1 MIMFF
6 EYNNKQYNV
15 NIYDSLQSLLEN
27 EQLIKLP
34 LKGWMQLL
42 IFKDNYVHYNELQTI
57 LKVLI
62 NQHDKSPEVN
72 SFIYNNN
79 SYWFDK
85 DTRVGLMN
93 LANCSGESMEIVL
106 GDNIIEI
113 STEKFKKFLQ
123 QLEVYAAKCFVNTQ
137 KHLNEHKKLN
147 TIEELVDYD
156 YTSGYPEKITLE

>member
-1 MIMFF
+1 MKKLLI
-6 EYNNKQYNV
+6 NNKYFILNSLSIDTLLIQQ
-15 NIYDSLQSLLEN
+15 DLQSITIDEWN
-27 EQLIKLP
+27 QIFTQLYGKTFPKNLR
-34 LKGWMQLL
+34 
-42 IFKDNYVHYNELQTI
+42 
-57 LKVLI
+57 KVLTYKI
-62 NQHDKSPEVN
+62 NQYDKSPEIN

-85 DTRVGLMN
+85 NTRVGLMN

-106 GDNIIEI
+106 GDDIVKI

-156 YTSGYPEKITLE
+156 YKSGYPEKIILDL

>member
-1 MIMFF
+1 MKKLLI
-6 EYNNKQYNV
+6 NNKYFILNSLSIDTLLIQQ
-15 NIYDSLQSLLEN
+15 DLQSITVDEWSQIFT
-27 EQLIKLP
+27 QLYGKTFPKNLR
-34 LKGWMQLL
+34 
-42 IFKDNYVHYNELQTI
+42 
-57 LKVLI
+57 KVLTYKI
-62 NQHDKSPEVN
+62 NQYDKSPEVN

-147 TIEELVDYD
+147 TVEELIDYD

>member
-1 MIMFF
+1 MFF

-42 IFKDNYVHYNELQTI
+42 IFKDNYVHHSELQTI

-93 LANCSGESMEIVL
+93 LANCSGESMDIVL

>member
-1 MIMFF
+1 MKIL
-6 EYNNKQYNV
+6 
-15 NIYDSLQSLLEN
+15 NIDGNSYTLYKYQNLDQLLE
-27 EQLIKLP
+27 EASTQLLSLTQWSQLITRLYGSTFPKNLR
-34 LKGWMQLL
+34 
-42 IFKDNYVHYNELQTI
+42 
-57 LKVLI
+57 KVLTYKI
-62 NQHDKSPEVN
+62 NQYDKSPEVN
-72 SFIYNNN
+72 SFTYNNN

-106 GDNIIEI
+106 GDNIIKI

>member
-1 MIMFF
+1 MKKLLI
-6 EYNNKQYNV
+6 NNKYFILNSLSIDTLLIQQ
-15 NIYDSLQSLLEN
+15 DLQSITVDEWN
-27 EQLIKLP
+27 Q
-34 LKGWMQLL
+34 
-42 IFKDNYVHYNELQTI
+42 IFTQIYGKTFPKNLR
-57 LKVLI
+57 KVLTYKI
-62 NQHDKSPEVN
+62 NQYDKSPEVN
-72 SFIYNNN
+72 SFTYNNN

>member
-1 MIMFF
+1 MKYIKLNEK
-6 EYNNKQYNV
+6 EYVFNDVSTIDALLTNYSSKALDLSEW
-15 NIYDSLQSLLEN
+15 NI
-27 EQLIKLP
+27 LIKKLYGKTFP
-34 LKGWMQLL
+34 KNLR
-42 IFKDNYVHYNELQTI
+42 
-57 LKVLI
+57 KVLTYKI
-62 NQHDKSPEVN
+62 NQYDKSPEVN

-106 GDNIIEI
+106 GDNIVEI

>member
-1 MIMFF
+1 MKKLLI
-6 EYNNKQYNV
+6 NNKYFILNSLSIDTLLIQQ
-15 NIYDSLQSLLEN
+15 DLQSITVDEWN
-27 EQLIKLP
+27 Q
-34 LKGWMQLL
+34 
-42 IFKDNYVHYNELQTI
+42 IFTQIYGKTFPKNLR
-57 LKVLI
+57 KVLTYKI
-62 NQHDKSPEVN
+62 NQYDKSPEVN

-93 LANCSGESMEIVL
+93 LANCSDESMEIVL

>member
-1 MIMFF
+1 MKYIKLNEK
-6 EYNNKQYNV
+6 EYVFNDVSTIDALLTNYSSKALDLSEW
-15 NIYDSLQSLLEN
+15 NI
-27 EQLIKLP
+27 LIKKLYGKTFP
-34 LKGWMQLL
+34 KNLR
-42 IFKDNYVHYNELQTI
+42 
-57 LKVLI
+57 KVLTYKI
-62 NQHDKSPEVN
+62 NQYDKSPEVN

-85 DTRVGLMN
+85 DTRVGLVN

-106 GDNIIEI
+106 GDNIVEI

>member
-1 MIMFF
+1 MFF

-42 IFKDNYVHYNELQTI
+42 IFKDNYVHHNELQAI

-72 SFIYNNN
+72 SFTYNNN

-106 GDNIIEI
+106 GDNIVEI

>member
-1 MIMFF
+1 MFF

-42 IFKDNYVHYNELQTI
+42 IFKDNYVHHSELQTI

>member
-1 MIMFF
+1 MKYIKLNEK
-6 EYNNKQYNV
+6 EYIFNDVSTIDALLTNYSSRAFDLSEW
-15 NIYDSLQSLLEN
+15 NI
-27 EQLIKLP
+27 LIKKLYGKTFP
-34 LKGWMQLL
+34 KNLK
-42 IFKDNYVHYNELQTI
+42 
-57 LKVLI
+57 KVLTYKI
-62 NQHDKSPEVN
+62 NQYDKSPEVN
-72 SFIYNNN
+72 SFTYNNN

>member
-1 MIMFF
+1 MKKLLI
-6 EYNNKQYNV
+6 NNKYFILNSLSIDTLLIQQ
-15 NIYDSLQSLLEN
+15 DLQSITVDEWN
-27 EQLIKLP
+27 Q
-34 LKGWMQLL
+34 
-42 IFKDNYVHYNELQTI
+42 IFTQIYGKTFPKNLR
-57 LKVLI
+57 KVLTYKI
-62 NQHDKSPEVN
+62 NQYDKSPEVN
-72 SFIYNNN
+72 SFTYNNN

-106 GDNIIEI
+106 GDNIIKI